1 MATTT
6 GTKTVTATAAA
17 LFAGTAELTGRTFLY
32 ARNLDDIMSCKIN
45 GRTLEAGEEIKLRFT
60 AAVPETILAQS
71 KGRAVQVEV
80 QEVA

>member
-1 MATTT
+1 MTKT
-6 GTKTVTATAAA
+6 GIKTVTNTPAA
-17 LFAGTAELTGRTFLY
+17 LFAGTEALAGRIFLY
-32 ARNLDDIMSCKIN
+32 ARNMDDIMSCIIN

-71 KGRAVQVEV
+71 KGRAVLIEV

>member
-1 MATTT
+1 MATNT
-6 GTKTVTATAAA
+6 GIKTVTATPAA

-45 GRTLEAGEEIKLRFT
+45 GRTVEPGEEIKLRFSGVGT
-60 AAVPETILAQS
+60 QTILAQS
-71 KGRAVQVEV
+71 NGRTVQVEV

>member
-17 LFAGTAELTGRTFLY
+17 LFAGATELTGRTFLY

-45 GRTLEAGEEIKLRFT
+45 GRTVEPGEEIKLRFSGVGT
-60 AAVPETILAQS
+60 QTILAQS
-71 KGRAVQVEV
+71 NGRAVQVEV